1 MMQWVWTA
9 LAVIGAF
16 SMGRSVIIWSFLTY
30 ALGWWMLIPLLLLGT
45 KQDVFQRRID
55 AINNFSNYLIENT
68 KTEGY
73 KDFNTVDDLMKQL
86 EKK

>member
-1 MMQWVWTA
+1 
-9 LAVIGAF
+9 
-16 SMGRSVIIWSFLTY
+16 
-30 ALGWWMLIPLLLLGT
+30 MLIPLLLLGT